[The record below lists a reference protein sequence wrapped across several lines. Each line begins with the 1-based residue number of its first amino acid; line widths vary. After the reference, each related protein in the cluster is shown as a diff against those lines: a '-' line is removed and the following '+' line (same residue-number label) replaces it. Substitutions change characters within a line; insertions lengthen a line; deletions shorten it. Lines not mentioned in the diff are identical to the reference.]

1 MFWENEQ
8 IDYSLFVNERL
19 SDPTDSVQYTLEHLA
34 YQKDITS
41 KELPYLID
49 KEILRVNAFDLKN
62 LLEPKP
68 AEILNTIYISIPPEI
83 KRRAG

>member
-49 KEILRVNAFDLKN
+49 K
-62 LLEPKP
+62 
-68 AEILNTIYISIPPEI
+68 
-83 KRRAG
+83 